1 MIYEVSKKR
10 IVFGMVWETR
20 LSDVDVHKKARAAK
34 SPYLWTQDKA
44 INYGLLNDSD
54 REEKLRQPLYAGA
67 VVLQHRYPDV
77 QNLMLVLTVPDGT
90 FIACG
95 LHQGR
100 PRTAFDT
107 IVPNKEAL
115 TSLLASFKTLC
126 GGSSFKL
133 YGDAGVPGIEH
144 TTMADIIASADA
156 NAQLRRVKS
165 ALVNPLAATAGSVA
179 VVAALGYG
187 YHAFNQ
193 YRAAEAQRA
202 ALAAQKSSQT
212 LYTEE
217 LAARRNDA
225 ALPARLAFEAF
236 NLVRAM
242 TISMGGWALTK
253 STCNVAIEKQLV
265 CTHEY
270 QRGGNSVATNKTFV
284 AAASKFFDNI
294 EFAGD
299 KITGSKQY
307 KLGSL
312 GTKAAAIDAAKS
324 QREEAIEFGSELQ
337 RLSVFGKTQLKE
349 AQPFALPPAAVVAE
363 LSSPPVGAA
372 EFTFVGPG
380 RSLKGFASFPA
391 YATVTKLE
399 VIFDGKPAYEL
410 QKSMAMATVTG
421 TIFSKP
427 N

>member
-1 MIYEVSKKR
+1 MIYDVSGKR

-44 INYGLLNDSD
+44 INYGLLNDAD
-54 REEKLRQPLYAGA
+54 REEKLRKPLYSGA

-77 QNLMLVLTVPDGT
+77 QNLMLVLAVPDGT

-115 TSLLASFKTLC
+115 TSLLASFRTLC

-133 YGDAGVPGIEH
+133 YGDAGIPAIEH

-179 VVAALGYG
+179 VLAALGYG
-187 YHAFNQ
+187 YHAFSQ

-202 ALAAQKSSQT
+202 ALASQKSSQT
-212 LYTEE
+212 LYAEE
-217 LAARRNDA
+217 LTARRNDA
-225 ALPARLAFEAF
+225 ALPARSIFEAF
-236 NLVRAM
+236 SLVRAM
-242 TISMGGWALTK
+242 TMSMGGWTLTK
-253 STCNVAIEKQLV
+253 STCNVSIEKQLV
-265 CTHEY
+265 CTY
-270 QRGGNSVATNKTFV
+270 AYKRGENRLATNRTFV
-284 AAASKFFDNI
+284 AAAGKFFDNI
-294 EFAGD
+294 EFSGD
-299 KITGSKQY
+299 GITGTKQY

-349 AQPFALPPAAVVAE
+349 AQPFAVPPTAVVAE
-363 LSSPPVGAA
+363 LSAPPVGAA
-372 EFTFVGPG
+372 EFTFDGPG

-410 QKSMAMATVTG
+410 NKSMAMATVTG